1 MTEAPDVP
9 TQTYPITRSCPFAA
23 AAEYERIRSEAP
35 ITRVSM
41 EHGGVSWLVTSHKY
55 ARQILS
61 HPAASKNGLRPGFPA
76 MAPNQAAALAANR
89 GFLVS
94 MDPPEHTLFRRM
106 LAGEFSVRGVARFRP
121 YIEKTVDEHIDR
133 MLAGERPVDL
143 VQALALPV
151 PAMSL
156 CEMLGI
162 PYTSQRFF
170 QLSTSDIPY
179 EERREI
185 QRELRAYLAEQIA
198 ERRRNPHGDDVLGR
212 LVLRYQKSGQDDPQ
226 ILDGLTLNLMLGG
239 GRVAITAMISLGMLV
254 LMDDPVQRG
263 EMLSDPVL
271 LTQGVEELLRYFSVG
286 DLSTNRVAAEDIEVG
301 GVLIEAGDGI
311 VLPNDA
317 ANHDP
322 DVFESPDEFDIH
334 RNARPQLAFGA
345 GVHQCLGQHLT
356 RLVLEVVYPAIFR
369 RIPEIRLAVP
379 LDEVPFVY
387 TSAPVNA
394 EKLMVTW

>member
-1 MTEAPDVP
+1 MTEAPDTP
-9 TQTYPITRSCPFAA
+9 TLTYPITRTCPFASA
-23 AAEYERIRSEAP
+23 AQYARIRSEQP
-35 ITRVSM
+35 ITRVTM
-41 EHGGVSWLVTSHKY
+41 EHGGVAWLITSHKH

-61 HPAASKNGLRPGFPA
+61 NPAASKNGLRPGYPA
-76 MAPNQAAALAANR
+76 LAPNQAAAMAANR
-89 GFLVS
+89 GFLVM

-151 PAMSL
+151 PAMAL

-185 QRELRAYLAEQIA
+185 QRELRAYLAEHIA
-198 ERRRNPHGDDVLGR
+198 ERQRSPHGNDLLGR
-212 LVLRYQKSGQDDPQ
+212 LVIRFQKSGQQDPK
-226 ILDGLTLNLMLGG
+226 ILHGLAMNVMLGG

-254 LMDDPVQRG
+254 LMRDPVQRG

-271 LTQGVEELLRYFSVG
+271 LTQAVEELLRYFSVG
-286 DLSTNRVAAEDIEVG
+286 DLSTHRIATEDIEVG
-301 GVLIEAGDGI
+301 GVLIRAGEGI

-322 DVFESPDEFDIH
+322 EVFENPDEFDLH
-334 RNARPQLAFGA
+334 RDAKPQLAFGA
-345 GVHQCLGQHLT
+345 GVHQCVGQHLT

-387 TSAPVNA
+387 ASAPINA